1 MTPKSSREESAT
13 EDRNIKTEATTV
25 KIGGGN
31 SARITAGGI
40 STFSNVFII
49 IAMIKGE

>member
-1 MTPKSSREESAT
+1 VPLKSSRGESTLEDINTKTKAAT
-13 EDRNIKTEATTV
+13 A

-49 IAMIKGE
+49 ITMIKGE